1 MALTP
6 AVPILLTLRG
16 RDRDMYTNTRT
27 VMRKSNSKLKM
38 ERKDSGR
45 ALVKMRES
53 ARHSARLL
61 IPSLLRTWS
70 TVYIISSTLNGS
82 PISPSGVR
90 ANDRPAQMSTSRSS
104 IVIKVPKREILVSR
118 YKISTVASKRSTT
131 PRISSTIREVY
142 PEKRC
147 NRTSIRKVSRKG
159 NCSHGSPRLWR
170 RYCCSMAGYLRY
182 CSTVL

>member
-1 MALTP
+1 
-6 AVPILLTLRG
+6 
-16 RDRDMYTNTRT
+16 MYTHTRT
-27 VMRKSNSKLKM
+27 AMRNSNSKLKM
-38 ERKDSGR
+38 EPKDSER

-53 ARHSARLL
+53 ARHSTRLS

-70 TVYIISSTLNGS
+70 TMYIISSALNGS
-82 PISPSGVR
+82 HISPSGVR
-90 ANDRPAQMSTSRSS
+90 VNDRLAHISTPRSS
-104 IVIKVPKREILVSR
+104 IVIKVPKKEILVSR
-118 YKISTVASKRSTT
+118 YKISTVASKRSAI

-142 PEKRC
+142 PERKC

-159 NCSHGSPRLWR
+159 NCSHGNPRLWR